1 MGGMLYAR
9 DILEHRFPEDFL
21 TYACEQE
28 ISGSRNFLL
37 ISGQPRGR

>member
-9 DILEHRFPEDFL
+9 DVLEPRFPEDFL

-28 ISGSRNFLL
+28 NIG
-37 ISGQPRGR
+37 P